1 MPTETF
7 CHVCYGARR
16 VEGHETRA
24 LQAAVAAWLVDRD
37 THALPGESYEAQ
49 ANELLALIART
60 LREHKPPAA
69 DF

>member
-1 MPTETF
+1 
-7 CHVCYGARR
+7 